1 MASSTR
7 LEVISPRSVLMVGG
21 RNQKLHGH
29 FVLVLNRGDNE
40 DQANRRTQNEAYLE
54 EMKTEK
60 ECV

>member
-1 MASSTR
+1 
-7 LEVISPRSVLMVGG
+7 MVGG
-21 RNQKLHGH
+21 RNQKLYGH

>member
-21 RNQKLHGH
+21 RNQKLYGH